1 MKKSVKTTLLAAA
14 IAACAF
20 APCISNTILASA
32 GASRSNVASEA
43 SVMDGRINTGDFMIN
58 GGVHAEERKM
68 IFDAACAESSSVV
81 GKTKINNLGN
91 YGVKTIIQASLCV
104 ELNALVENKGVFS
117 VCFGLQGL
125 GVSRISKGVVEMRF
139 YEDDGINFVVYEHYG
154 DDLSNVLFNSRQ
166 FEDVQKGD
174 TAKLSFTVSAD
185 GAFTLSMNENA
196 LIEDKILYEGG
207 DGYFALFSEGKNEV
221 SVSELSFF
229 GYSYDTPE
237 NVDYTENFDNG
248 SYNSNVFYSMS
259 KVSPLSPSYL
269 TVENGALKFSNTA
282 GAHITTRHAYSNFEM
297 AFDVTELQRSAVYD
311 EKGNI
316 EKLISN
322 WFSIAFGVDNPDQA
336 PESTNPMA
344 VSLQV
349 EGMPSDERTDQT
361 KPNSNPRLIL
371 WDKGTPQII
380 TDMPYNIWDASFEG
394 KVVNVKFSICDGEIK
409 LWMKASEE
417 NWGEPVF
424 AYDLGYTP
432 SGHVRLYTWGQSAT
446 LPNGLK
452 YNSIANFTID
462 NLSVKNTDYEGAKRL
477 TTVEY
482 KSNIIQSAPD
492 YSYTTQ
498 PDENDLL
505 INRLDEIEQ
514 NGGCSSALPC
524 GVIVPLAGAFGVALL
539 QKGRKKDE

>member
-1 MKKSVKTTLLAAA
+1 MRKTIKAMSLAAA
-14 IAACAF
+14 IAICAF
-20 APCISNTILASA
+20 APCVENTISAEA

-43 SVMDGRINTGDFMIN
+43 TVVDGHINTGDFLIN
-58 GGVHAEERKM
+58 GGVYGEGAK
-68 IFDAACAESSSVV
+68 IVFDQSCAEKASVV
-81 GKTKINNLGN
+81 GKTKINNLGDL
-91 YGVKTIIQASLCV
+91 GVKTMIQGSMRL
-104 ELNALVENKGVFS
+104 ELNSLAQNSGVFS

-125 GVSRISKGVVEMRF
+125 SAKRNSEGVVEMRF
-139 YEDDGINFVVYEHYG
+139 YEDNGINFVVCEHCSAEI
-154 DDLSNVLFNSRQ
+154 SNVLFSSRQ
-166 FEDVQKGD
+166 FSNVQKGD
-174 TAKLSFTVSAD
+174 VAKLDFSVLANGDFS
-185 GAFTLSMNENA
+185 LSLNGEEIVEN
-196 LIEDKILYEGG
+196 KPLYEKG
-207 DGYFALFSEGKNEV
+207 DGYFAIFSEGKNEV
-221 SVSELSFF
+221 KVSDLSLY

-237 NVDYTENFDNG
+237 NVNYTENFDNG
-248 SYNSNVFYSMS
+248 GYNANVFYSMS

-269 TVENGALKFSNTA
+269 TVEDGALKFSNTA
-282 GAHITTRHAYSNFEM
+282 GAHITTRHAYSNFEIV
-297 AFDVTELQRSAVYD
+297 FDVTELQRTALYD
-311 EKGNI
+311 ENGNV

-361 KPNSNPRLIL
+361 KPNENPRLIL